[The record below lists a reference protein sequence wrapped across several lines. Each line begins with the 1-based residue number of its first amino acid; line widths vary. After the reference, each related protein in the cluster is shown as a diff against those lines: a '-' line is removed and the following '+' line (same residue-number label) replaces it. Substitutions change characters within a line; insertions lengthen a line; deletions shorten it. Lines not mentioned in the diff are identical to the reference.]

1 MPFYYFD
8 PTFILL
14 IPAIIL
20 SIWAQF
26 KVQSN
31 FHRYSEVYCQSGMTG
46 AQVALK
52 LLQANG
58 IHDVGVQATRGNL
71 TDHYHPTK
79 KTVFLSEAVY
89 NKTSIAAVC
98 IAAHEVGH
106 AIQHHEDYVPLRIRS
121 ALVPAAN
128 IGNYGAWILLIAGL
142 VLSWQPLVEIGILLF
157 SCVVLFQLVTLPV
170 EFNASSRALAQV
182 SYHGI
187 LTNQEFSGGKKVLSA
202 AAWTYVAAAVMA
214 ILQLLRLIL
223 IFGNRD

>member
-1 MPFYYFD
+1 M
-8 PTFILL
+8 
-14 IPAIIL
+14 
-20 SIWAQF
+20 
-26 KVQSN
+26 
-31 FHRYSEVYCQSGMTG
+31 
-46 AQVALK
+46 
-52 LLQANG
+52 
-58 IHDVGVQATRGNL
+58 
-71 TDHYHPTK
+71 
-79 KTVFLSEAVY
+79 
-89 NKTSIAAVC
+89 
-98 IAAHEVGH
+98 GH

-128 IGNYGAWILLIAGL
+128 IGNYGAWILLIVGL

-187 LTNQEFSGGKKVLSA
+187 LTNQELSGGKKVLSA